1 MPLIK
6 VKNHYAIADRMGP
19 AISIILA
26 TYNESRNLPTLL
38 ESIDRNLSID
48 HQIIFVD
55 DGSTDGTREIILD
68 YIHQNPKSKYIFNNG
83 KQSTLRARAQGIKQA
98 EGEFIVVMD
107 SDLQH
112 PPELIPTFY
121 RKLIEGCDIVIGSRY
136 ARGGSTG
143 NRKPIRGLIS
153 RVAGELAYLLLKS
166 SRKTTDPTSEFFAF
180 KAGLFKGLN
189 EKWRG
194 YEIHLFILAQNLD
207 KSVCDAPYRFRERPV
222 GESKVTEGMGFIRA
236 YVTELILAKK
246 TELRNKKEL
255 LTKESA
261 KGFH

>member
-1 MPLIK
+1 
-6 VKNHYAIADRMGP
+6 MGP

-38 ESIDRNLSID
+38 ESINRNLSID

-68 YIHQNPKSKYIFNNG
+68 YIHQNPRSKYIFNNG

-107 SDLQH
+107 ADLQH
-112 PPELIPTFY
+112 PPELISAFY
-121 RKLIEGCDIVIGSRY
+121 RKLREGCGIVIGSRY

-153 RVAGELAYLLLKS
+153 RVAGGLAHMLLKS

-180 KAGLFKGLN
+180 KAGLFKDLN

-194 YEIHLFILAQNLD
+194 YEIHLFLLAQNSD
-207 KSVCDAPYRFRERPV
+207 KTVCDVPYRFRERSV
-222 GESKVTEGMGFIRA
+222 GESKVTEGIGFIRA

-246 TELRNKKEL
+246 IELRYRKRFSTANFGKNY
-255 LTKESA
+255 
-261 KGFH
+261 H